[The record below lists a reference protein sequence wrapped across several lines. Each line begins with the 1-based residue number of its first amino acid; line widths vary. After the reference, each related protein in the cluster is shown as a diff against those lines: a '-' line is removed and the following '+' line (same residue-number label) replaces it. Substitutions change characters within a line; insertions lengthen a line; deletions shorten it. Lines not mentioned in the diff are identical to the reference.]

1 MRLTFSGFSMNMKW
15 FPPSLSSQQP
25 ARSGRSSVR
34 KLEISVPSPLT
45 ADGRIR
51 PVVHPSFAFVRATAV
66 TTERAYL
73 GRANGIKCLFARLA
87 NSP

>member
-1 MRLTFSGFSMNMKW
+1 L
-15 FPPSLSSQQP
+15 
-25 ARSGRSSVR
+25 A
-34 KLEISVPSPLT
+34 
-45 ADGRIR
+45 RIR

-73 GRANGIKCLFARLA
+73 GRANGIKHLFARLA